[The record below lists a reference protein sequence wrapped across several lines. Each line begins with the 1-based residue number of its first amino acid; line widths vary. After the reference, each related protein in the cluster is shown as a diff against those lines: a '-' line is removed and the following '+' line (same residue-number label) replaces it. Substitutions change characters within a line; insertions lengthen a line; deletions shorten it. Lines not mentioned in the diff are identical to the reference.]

1 MAAIHE
7 SFKGYQPY
15 EFTTLKVW
23 KLEGPLENLE
33 KSEILFVSQAKSIAE
48 SVIIPGL
55 KMPKRTV
62 PQAETFFFF

>member
-23 KLEGPLENLE
+23 KP
-33 KSEILFVSQAKSIAE
+33 
-48 SVIIPGL
+48 
-55 KMPKRTV
+55 
-62 PQAETFFFF
+62 ETH